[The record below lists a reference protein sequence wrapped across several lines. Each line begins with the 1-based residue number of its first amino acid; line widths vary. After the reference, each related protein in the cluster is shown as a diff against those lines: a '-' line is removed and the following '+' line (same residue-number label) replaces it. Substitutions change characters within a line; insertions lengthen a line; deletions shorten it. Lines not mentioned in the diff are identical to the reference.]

1 MNSKKL
7 IYAILAAA
15 VAIALVVLLVKIVS
29 GAFGLLSGAVNAVLG
44 IAVVAALVVIVV
56 WMFAY
61 ARRRPVDTKSPPR
74 KLFLSNAP
82 RRLFYGFSARG
93 RVRRSHK
100 PPPVQYYPS
109 QPQGA
114 SVPSSFSSARAAS
127 VSSSTM

>member
-7 IYAILAAA
+7 VYAILAAA

-61 ARRRPVDTKSPPR
+61 ARR
-74 KLFLSNAP
+74 
-82 RRLFYGFSARG
+82 
-93 RVRRSHK
+93 H
-100 PPPVQYYPS
+100 
-109 QPQGA
+109 
-114 SVPSSFSSARAAS
+114 
-127 VSSSTM
+127 